1 MNILKATR
9 GRLVLLDHH
18 SNVIDSAPVG
28 IKTRG
33 NGDTEEFTTTQAV
46 TLARIGHVS
55 AVELRGRGIRRRR
68 CYHRLNLNL
77 FLDLFDT
84 IVIDPDW

>member
-1 MNILKATR
+1 MSILKATR

-33 NGDTEEFTTTQAV
+33 NGDTTTTHAV